1 MVIAVPLI
9 EATGAYRSVN
19 ESTLSTS
26 IWLWSVRPA
35 R

>member
-1 MVIAVPLI
+1 MVIVLPLI

-26 IWLWSVRPA
+26 IWFWSVRPA